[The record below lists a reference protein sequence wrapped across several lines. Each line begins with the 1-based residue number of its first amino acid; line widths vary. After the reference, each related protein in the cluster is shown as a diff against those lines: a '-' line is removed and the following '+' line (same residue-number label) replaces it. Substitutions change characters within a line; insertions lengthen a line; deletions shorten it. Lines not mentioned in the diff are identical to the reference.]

1 MACFCSKIGLRIVWC
16 NVVSGCATFYVFDK
30 EGNQSS
36 TVSRSFVY
44 LRARMNLATW
54 TQRERVASFGA
65 RYVEATACHCNIL
78 VLSGVLNRWK
88 CGQIIVSR
96 ICLRTY

>member
-30 EGNQSS
+30 EVQYGRPQFCVHAGAHESCHLD
-36 TVSRSFVY
+36 TKG
-44 LRARMNLATW
+44 A
-54 TQRERVASFGA
+54 VASFGA
-65 RYVEATACHCNIL
+65 RYVEATACRCNIL
-78 VLSGVLNRWK
+78 VWSGVLNRWK

-96 ICLRTY
+96 ICLRPG